1 MKQQIEKKQVR
12 AELRD
17 VYDDYADTLDRRD
30 LETWIEYFTEDCH
43 YRVISHE
50 NMSANLPLGLIYCMN
65 KNMIRDRVLAIR
77 ETTMYEP
84 RVLRHFISGV
94 KVNDIQGDEIH
105 AQANFVIF
113 ESLSDQEPE
122 ISMVGQYQDI
132 FVKTDGEYLLKHRD
146 CVYDNYRIRN
156 SLIIPV

>member
-1 MKQQIEKKQVR
+1 MNEQRQIR

-17 VYDDYADTLDRRD
+17 VYDDYANTLDNLD
-30 LETWIEYFTEDCH
+30 LEAWVDFFTEDCH
-43 YRVISHE
+43 YRVISQE
-50 NMSANLPLGLIYCMN
+50 NVQANLPLGLIYCMN
-65 KNMIRDRVLAIR
+65 KNMIRDRVLALR

-84 RVLRHFISGV
+84 RVLRHLISGV
-94 KVNDIQGDEIH
+94 TVKKVEGEEVH

-113 ESLSDQEPE
+113 ESLSDQEPQ
-122 ISMVGQYQDI
+122 ISLVGQYQDI
-132 FVKTDGEYLLKHRD
+132 FVRTNEGYLLKYRD